1 MLPSGVVLIIPHTM
15 PTLKTCQVAP
25 ELYFRHVD
33 PKSIVKSHRENV
45 LCLHGMENGGLPLI
59 RSIAEEAVYD
69 TAERRGDTKLV
80 EISDYQVLLDGF
92 ERQAEMYEID
102 FVMLR
107 LGLSR

>member
-1 MLPSGVVLIIPHTM
+1 MM

-59 RSIAEEAVYD
+59 RSMQWRFRASPTSWIFLEYWKNRVATTND
-69 TAERRGDTKLV
+69 
-80 EISDYQVLLDGF
+80 SDSLP
-92 ERQAEMYEID
+92 
-102 FVMLR
+102 
-107 LGLSR
+107 